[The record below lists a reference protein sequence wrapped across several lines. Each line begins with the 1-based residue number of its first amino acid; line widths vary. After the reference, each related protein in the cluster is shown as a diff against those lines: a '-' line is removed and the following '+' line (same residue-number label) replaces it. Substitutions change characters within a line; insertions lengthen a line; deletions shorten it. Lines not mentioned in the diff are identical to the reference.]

1 MDKKLSLVVPVFNEQ
16 EVMPESFRRTRAAMD
31 AMEYPYEIIYIDDGS
46 RDGTWEILSSI
57 AAENPQVTALR
68 FSRNFGHQLAV
79 TAGMD
84 AAEGDAVII
93 MDADLQDPPEVI
105 ADMVK
110 AWEQGADIAYG
121 KRLKRHGE
129 TMMKKLT
136 AWCYYRLLSAMS
148 AYPIPLDTGDFRLL
162 DRAVADKFKELREH
176 NRFLRGMSA
185 WMGYNAVPVEYVRHE
200 RAAGKTK
207 YTLKKMLKLAADGI
221 FGFSTKPLSM
231 LTYMGIGVLLAAL
244 VGVVITAVCA
254 ATVGAA
260 GWLWGLWALA
270 ALDGIILLCMGV
282 QGEYIQRIY
291 DEVQGRPLYVVKE
304 RIN

>member
-231 LTYMGIGVLLAAL
+231 LTYMGAAVLIASVL
-244 VGVVITAVCA
+244 GIVITAVCA

>member
-1 MDKKLSLVVPVFNEQ
+1 MGKKLSLVVPVFNEQ
-16 EVMPESFRRTRAAMD
+16 EVMPESFRRTKAAMD
-31 AMEYPYEIIYIDDGS
+31 AMGYPYEIIYVDDGS
-46 RDGTWEILSSI
+46 RDGTWEILSQI
-57 AAENPQVTALR
+57 AAENAQVTALR

-84 AAEGDAVII
+84 AADGDAVII

-129 TMMKKLT
+129 TMMKKFT

-162 DRAVADKFKELREH
+162 DRAVADKFRELREH

-207 YTLKKMLKLAADGI
+207 YSLKKMLKLAADGI

-231 LTYMGIGVLLAAL
+231 LTYMGAGVLAAAL
-244 VGVVITAVCA
+244 AGIVITAVWA
-254 ATVGAA
+254 AAA
-260 GWLWGLWALA
+260 GVPGWLWGLWVLI
-270 ALDGIILLCMGV
+270 ALDGVILLCMGV